1 MNDLGYHKSNSYI
14 YVKQVN
20 IFFFTVVYIC
30 GPLQTFFQIMKL
42 FEVEVKN
49 PEDYAIFYLDVF
61 AESLSGD
68 VPVPWQGSDIQW
80 NDSVKL
86 FQV

>member
-42 FEVEVKN
+42 
-49 PEDYAIFYLDVF
+49 LR
-61 AESLSGD
+61 LR
-68 VPVPWQGSDIQW
+68 
-80 NDSVKL
+80 
-86 FQV
+86 